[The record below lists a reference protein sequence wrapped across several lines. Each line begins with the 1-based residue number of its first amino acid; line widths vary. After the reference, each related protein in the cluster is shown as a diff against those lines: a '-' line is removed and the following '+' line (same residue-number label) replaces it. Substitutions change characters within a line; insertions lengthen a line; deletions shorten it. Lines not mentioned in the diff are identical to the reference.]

1 MDDLSLHI
9 LDVVENSIE
18 AGARNII
25 IQIWEDLQTDRL
37 TIEISDD
44 GRGMDESTLRKV
56 LDPFYTTR
64 KVRRVGLGLS
74 FLQHAAQLANG
85 DLSIHSQ
92 VGQGTTVRATF
103 QHSHIDRMP
112 LGDMAKT
119 LMTLIIGH
127 PEIRFKYAHQ
137 KNGQKG
143 QIDTRDLE
151 KANELSSLSVVELMN
166 LIKRHFPAIT

>member
-18 AGARNII
+18 AGARNIEI
-25 IQIWEDLQTDRL
+25 EIVEDLKADRL
-37 TIEISDD
+37 TIVISDD
-44 GRGMDESTLRKV
+44 GRGMDEATLKKV

-74 FLQHAAQLANG
+74 FLQQAAQLANG

-103 QHSHIDRMP
+103 QHSHIDRKP
-112 LGDMAKT
+112 RGDMAKT
-119 LMTLIIGH
+119 LMTMIISH
-127 PEIRFKYAHQ
+127 PDIRFRYAHQ

-143 QIDTRDLE
+143 EIDTRDLE
-151 KANELSSLSVVELMN
+151 KAGELSSMSVIELMN

>member
-9 LDVVENSIE
+9 LDVAENSIE
-18 AGARNII
+18 AGARNIEI
-25 IQIWEDLQTDRL
+25 GIAEDLKADRL
-37 TIEISDD
+37 TIEIRDD
-44 GRGMDESTLRKV
+44 GRGMDEATLKRV

-74 FLQHAAQLANG
+74 FLQHAAQLAQGN
-85 DLSIHSQ
+85 LSIQSQ

-103 QHSHIDRMP
+103 QHSHIDRKP

-119 LMTLIIGH
+119 LITLVIGH
-127 PEIRFKYAHQ
+127 PEIRFRYAHQ

-143 QIDTRDLE
+143 EIDTRDLE
-151 KANELSSLSVVELMN
+151 KAGELSSLSTIELMN

>member
-18 AGARNII
+18 ADARNII
-25 IQIWEDLQTDRL
+25 IQIWEDSKADKL

-44 GRGMDESTLRKV
+44 GRGMDEATLQKV

-74 FLQHAAQLANG
+74 FLQQAAQLANG

-92 VGQGTTVRATF
+92 VGQGTTVKATF
-103 QHSHIDRMP
+103 QHSHIDRKP

-119 LMTLIIGH
+119 LITLVIGH
-127 PEIRFKYAHQ
+127 PNIRFRYAHQ

-143 QIDTRDLE
+143 EIDTRELV
-151 KANELSSLSVVELMN
+151 KAGEASSLSIVELVDW
-166 LIKRHFPAIT
+166 IKRHFPMFT